1 MNAVNFIGG
10 LTVLC
15 LTNLLLFFIISISTK
30 SVSWAKGIRSSNSVN
45 ELPGNDKS
53 VWWDMHIHT
62 YINTYILVCN
72 YKTDKNT
79 QLKIR
84 D

>member
-53 VWWDMHIHT
+53 VW
-62 YINTYILVCN
+62 
-72 YKTDKNT
+72 
-79 QLKIR
+79 
-84 D
+84 